1 MRSEEAARSEPGAP
15 GAATLG
21 LGKGGG
27 PGGEGAGEVRGRPA
41 GTQRGARLAE
51 RSPRPSG
58 PRGQRSGHPRST
70 GGLEWRRDGPPP
82 GTGVRQPPGML
93 EASGRR
99 AVASPAPDPGR
110 RLQTPL
116 NPAAHVPANFKV
128 LARHARGGSPTR
140 RNEFEPTAPPPT
152 SRGRRKKGLGRGRGR
167 PRLFPLCTGFLKMP
181 RVSEVGG
188 ASLRTGCM

>member
-58 PRGQRSGHPRST
+58 PEDKGADTRALQVGWSGVGTARRRELACASPRGC
-70 GGLEWRRDGPPP
+70 WRR
-82 GTGVRQPPGML
+82 
-93 EASGRR
+93 
-99 AVASPAPDPGR
+99 
-110 RLQTPL
+110 
-116 NPAAHVPANFKV
+116 
-128 LARHARGGSPTR
+128 RGGEPWPHLR
-140 RNEFEPTAPPPT
+140 RIQDAD
-152 SRGRRKKGLGRGRGR
+152 SRR
-167 PRLFPLCTGFLKMP
+167 P
-181 RVSEVGG
+181 
-188 ASLRTGCM
+188 